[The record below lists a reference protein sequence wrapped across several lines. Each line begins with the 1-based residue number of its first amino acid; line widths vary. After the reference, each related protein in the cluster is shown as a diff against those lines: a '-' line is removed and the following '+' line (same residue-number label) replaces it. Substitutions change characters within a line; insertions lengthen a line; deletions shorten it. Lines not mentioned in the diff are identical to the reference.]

1 MKPISRLK
9 LRLHLMGIPHMR
21 LPRLV
26 SLLAAALG
34 AVIVFLAGSLL
45 LRPPLPLIG
54 DAGFDR
60 PAISPNAD
68 SEDDIAIF
76 EYSLSRPATVSLSLT
91 SEQGR
96 RFYFRQRRA
105 REDGDYRVLF
115 SGIVDGFLYDGET
128 VDGEIERRLIPNG
141 NYNWLL
147 EAQSNNGASMSKR
160 GNLLIEA
167 GDTPLPL
174 MSEFSISPAVFSPN
188 QDGIADRVSINVY
201 LEKDVERL
209 DVFLLGADGVRI
221 PISARV
227 EERQYGEAGRHL
239 FDYEGGIDLGVDP
252 PPDGAYT
259 VVALAQDKVGQRIRM
274 EGELAIATGGKPFA
288 EIKPQAPG
296 VDVAFAVQPYDES
309 WFSYAGNLGDSLP
322 KPEDTQS
329 LAYSQQITVP
339 LGDML
344 VFRLTVENYG
354 PVPIRTSGPAPGAVY
369 QQDQLAGTLGY
380 FDESG
385 AWRVGIQC
393 ETSITSFP
401 YRWAVARDELLQ
413 EVYDEASENTYRY
426 LAPGARAVVWGAIR
440 MTEIKARNP
449 QNCWAGLIHE
459 DVAISLRNN
468 HVGMRSILIV
478 DPEGGSAS

>member
-1 MKPISRLK
+1 
-9 LRLHLMGIPHMR
+9 MR

-26 SLLAAALG
+26 TLLAAALG
-34 AVIVFLAGSLL
+34 AVIVFAVGSLL
-45 LRPPLPLIG
+45 LRPPLPLIIE
-54 DAGFDR
+54 AGFDR
-60 PAISPNAD
+60 PSISPNAD
-68 SEDDIAIF
+68 GEDDIAVF
-76 EYSLSRPATVSLSLT
+76 KYSLSRPASVSLSLT
-91 SEQGR
+91 SQQGR
-96 RFYFRQRRA
+96 QFYFRQRQA
-105 REDGDYRVLF
+105 RDDGDYSVLF
-115 SGIVDGFLYDGET
+115 SGIVDGFQNDGEI
-128 VDGEIERRLIPNG
+128 VFGEIERRLIPNG
-141 NYNWLL
+141 NYSWQL
-147 EAQSNNGASMSKR
+147 EAQTNDGVLMSER
-160 GNLLIEA
+160 GSLMVQD
-167 GDTPLPL
+167 GDTPLPI
-174 MSEFSISPAVFSPN
+174 MSEFAISPAVFSPN

-209 DVFLLGADGVRI
+209 DVFLLGADGLRI

-274 EGELAIATGGKPFA
+274 EGELTITTGGKPFA

-296 VDVAFAVQPYDES
+296 VDVAFAVQPYDEKWYS
-309 WFSYAGNLGDSLP
+309 NAGDLGDLLP
-322 KPEDTQS
+322 QPDDARS

-369 QQDQLAGTLGY
+369 QQEQLAGTLGF

-393 ETSITSFP
+393 ETSISSFP
-401 YRWAVARDELLQ
+401 YRWAVARDDLLQ

-440 MTEIKARNP
+440 MTEVKARNP

-468 HVGMRSILIV
+468 HVGMRSIMVV

>member
-1 MKPISRLK
+1 
-9 LRLHLMGIPHMR
+9 MR

-26 SLLAAALG
+26 SLLAAAFG
-34 AVIVFLAGSLL
+34 AVIVFAIGSLL
-45 LRPPLPLIG
+45 LRPPLPLIVA
-54 DAGFDR
+54 AGFDR
-60 PAISPNAD
+60 PSISPNAD
-68 SEDDIAIF
+68 GEDDIAVF

-91 SEQGR
+91 SEQER
-96 RFYFRQRRA
+96 QFYFRQHKA
-105 REDGDYRVLF
+105 RDDGEYSVLF
-115 SGIVDGFLYDGET
+115 SGIVDGFLNDGET
-128 VDGEIERRLIPNG
+128 VYGEIERRLIPNG
-141 NYNWLL
+141 NYSWLL
-147 EAQSNNGASMSKR
+147 EAQANDGNSMSAR
-160 GNLLIEA
+160 GALLVEA
-167 GDTPLPL
+167 GDTPLPI
-174 MSEFSISPAVFSPN
+174 MSEFAISPAVFSPN

-209 DVFLLGADGVRI
+209 DVYLVGAEGLRI

-227 EERQYGEAGRHL
+227 EERLYGEAGRHL

-274 EGELAIATGGKPFA
+274 EGDLTIMTGGKPFA

-296 VDVAFAVQPYDES
+296 VDVAFGVQPYDEN
-309 WFSYAGNLGDSLP
+309 WFSYAGNLGDLLP
-322 KPEDTQS
+322 QPDDTLS

-339 LGDML
+339 LGDLL

-369 QQDQLAGTLGY
+369 QQDQLAGSLGY

-440 MTEIKARNP
+440 MTEVKARNP

-468 HVGMRSILIV
+468 HVGMRSIMIV
-478 DPEGGSAS
+478 DAEGGAAS